1 MIPPQAGQ
9 SARFDNHLPKEDTML
24 ERAEAITLHGN
35 PLTLVGKEV
44 TMGSPSPDATLVDKE
59 LNAVKLSDY
68 RGKVVIISS
77 VPSLDTPVCD
87 MQTRRFNSEAANLG
101 DDVVILTVSMDL
113 PFAQSRWCGA
123 AGVEQVITLSD
134 HRDAAFG
141 EAYGLLIK
149 ELRLLGRAVM
159 VLDREGVV
167 RYYQLVKEVGEE
179 PDYDA
184 ALEAVKSL
192 T

>member
-1 MIPPQAGQ
+1 M
-9 SARFDNHLPKEDTML
+9 M
-24 ERAEAITLHGN
+24 ERAKAVTLHGN
-35 PLTLVGKEV
+35 PLTLVGKEIA
-44 TMGSPSPDATLVDKE
+44 MGSPGPDATLVDNE
-59 LNAVKLSDY
+59 LNPVQLSDY
-68 RGKVVIISS
+68 RGKVVVLSS

-87 MQTRRFNSEAANLG
+87 MQTRRFNSEASNLG

-123 AGVEQVITLSD
+123 AGVEAVITLSD
-134 HRDAAFG
+134 HRDATFG

-149 ELRLLGRAVM
+149 ELRLLGRAVL

-167 RYYQLVKEVGEE
+167 RYYQLVKEVAEE

-184 ALEAVKSL
+184 ALEAVKAL
-192 T
+192 A

>member
-1 MIPPQAGQ
+1 
-9 SARFDNHLPKEDTML
+9 ML

-35 PLTLVGKEV
+35 PFTLIGKEV
-44 TMGSPSPDATLVDKE
+44 TMGSVGPDATLIDNE

-87 MQTRRFNSEAANLG
+87 MQTRRFNSEASNLG

-167 RYYQLVKEVGEE
+167 RYHQLVKEVSEE

-184 ALEAVKSL
+184 ALEAVRSL